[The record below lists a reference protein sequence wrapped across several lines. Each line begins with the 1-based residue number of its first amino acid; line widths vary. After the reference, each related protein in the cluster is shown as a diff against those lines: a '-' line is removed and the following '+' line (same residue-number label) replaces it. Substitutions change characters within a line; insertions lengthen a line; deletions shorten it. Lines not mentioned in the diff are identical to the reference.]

1 MLAGELIRG
10 GVHRGRPN
18 STTEDIMT
26 GVLTLDIGNLRG
38 NQTKVHHARAGLDM
52 NIRMITG
59 KFIGRCLWFG
69 LNVESIFAWAANEHE
84 RPPCTKVH
92 GIVVLEFRVPLRT
105 CHPPSLVS
113 RDALQLKMSALAVL
127 RKSMEI

>member
-26 GVLTLDIGNLRG
+26 GVSTLDIGNLRG
-38 NQTKVHHARAGLDM
+38 NQTKVHHTRAGLDM
-52 NIRMITG
+52 NIRMTTG

-69 LNVESIFAWAANEHE
+69 LNVESIFASAANEHE
-84 RPPCTKVH
+84 RPCTKVR
-92 GIVVLEFRVPLRT
+92 GIVVLELLG
-105 CHPPSLVS
+105 CHCE
-113 RDALQLKMSALAVL
+113 LAILLGV
-127 RKSMEI
+127 RRCIAA